1 MNEFGLTFSLNSFID
16 FRNFLFFHFPSFQPN
31 GPLVSVLECMVGSFD
46 FSLSMVLVVVY
57 SSETLLGRRIHMI
70 SLILVGFTIDIKLSS
85 NHHFRFSFIVG
96 YH

>member
-1 MNEFGLTFSLNSFID
+1 
-16 FRNFLFFHFPSFQPN
+16 
-31 GPLVSVLECMVGSFD
+31 LECMVGSFD